1 MALIKLL
8 IDVPSEV
15 SEEVGHLLIELGAGG
30 VEEQAGERGARLIVY
45 GGDQSQIS
53 ALSERARDALPE
65 LGLSEEQGNVSIRVE
80 VDAASDWDTA
90 WTQHLQQQP
99 LTPRWVIQP
108 VWDVTP
114 PPFGLGKLLIR
125 PTLAFGD
132 GAHVTTR
139 LAAEAVERFCLA
151 MPGASVLDVGTGTGV
166 LALLAALSGARTVVG
181 VDVDDVALAAARENA
196 KLNGLEGAV
205 SFRDASSELASGFDL
220 VVANLEPRV
229 LLEDA
234 PRIAAFAR
242 DAREL
247 TVTGFLTAQAAEITS
262 CFAKFGF
269 SELGRIDAEEWTL
282 LVLGRRS

>member
-8 IDVPSEV
+8 IDVPGELA
-15 SEEVGHLLIELGAGG
+15 EEVGHLLIELGAGG

-45 GGDQSQIS
+45 GADKTEIS

-65 LGLSEEQGNVSIRVE
+65 LGLHEGQGNLSIRIE

-139 LAAEAVERFCLA
+139 LAAEAVERFCLVL
-151 MPGASVLDVGTGTGV
+151 PGASVLDVGTGTGV
-166 LALLAALSGARTVVG
+166 LAMLAALSGARTVVG
-181 VDVDDVALAAARENA
+181 LDVDDVALAAARENA
-196 KLNGLEGAV
+196 KLNGLENAV
-205 SFRDASSELASGFDL
+205 SFQDASSELASGFDL
-220 VVANLEPRV
+220 VVANLEPRA
-229 LLEDA
+229 LKEDA
-234 PRIAAFAR
+234 PRIAARAR

-247 TVTGFLTAQAAEITS
+247 IATGFLIEQAAEIS
-262 CFAKFGF
+262 SYFEAFGF
-269 SELGRIDAEEWTL
+269 AERGRVEADGWCL
-282 LVLGRRS
+282 LVLGRG

>member
-8 IDVPSEV
+8 IDVPSAV
-15 SEEVGHLLIELGAGG
+15 AEEAGHLLIELGAGG

-45 GGDQSQIS
+45 GDDKTQLS

-65 LGLSEEQGNVSIRVE
+65 LGLSEEQGNLSIRIE

-139 LAAEAVERFCLA
+139 LAAEAVERFCQVL
-151 MPGASVLDVGTGTGV
+151 PDASVLDVGTGTGV
-166 LALLAALSGARTVVG
+166 LAMLAALSGARTVVG
-181 VDVDDVALAAARENA
+181 IDVDDVALAAARENA
-196 KLNGLEGAV
+196 ALNGLENAV
-205 SFRDASSELASGFDL
+205 SFQDASSDLSPGFDL
-220 VVANLEPRV
+220 VVANLEPRA
-229 LLEDA
+229 LKEDA
-234 PRIAAFAR
+234 SRIAARAR

-247 TVTGFLTAQAAEITS
+247 LLTGFLVEQASEILS
-262 CFAKFGF
+262 CFSAFGF
-269 SELGRIDAEEWTL
+269 LERGRVEVDGWCL
-282 LVLGRRS
+282 LVLGRG

>member
-8 IDVPSEV
+8 IDVPSELA
-15 SEEVGHLLIELGAGG
+15 EDAGHMLIELGAGG
-30 VEEQAGERGARLIVY
+30 VEEQTGERGARLIVY
-45 GGDQSQIS
+45 GGSETQLS
-53 ALSERARDALPE
+53 ALSERARDAFPD
-65 LGLSEEQGNVSIRVE
+65 LGLSEEQGNLSIRIE

-108 VWDVTP
+108 IWDVTP

-139 LAAEAVERFCLA
+139 LAAEAVERFCLV

-166 LALLAALSGARTVVG
+166 LAMLAALSGAGTVVG
-181 VDVDDVALAAARENA
+181 IDVDDVALGAARENA
-196 KLNGLEGAV
+196 KLNGVESAV
-205 SFRDASSELASGFDL
+205 SFLDASSDVASGFDL

-234 PRIAAFAR
+234 ARIGARAR

-247 TVTGFLTAQAAEITS
+247 ILTGFLSEQGQEIVNS
-262 CFAKFGF
+262 FGLLGF
-269 SELGRIDAEEWTL
+269 SELARVDVEGWCL
-282 LVLGRRS
+282 LVLGRR